1 MTYERAVAKLFS
13 GLAFLAVAIALA
25 FTIGRGW
32 WFWMLFPAFGSIG
45 AAVAS
50 MIQIRRAGKGGM
62 MMSPNISPHTFQPAN
77 NAALPPSQTSYV
89 DPDPRYRTGD
99 LVPPSV
105 TDNTT
110 RKLEV
115 DKEGQT
121 MTLPQD

>member
-1 MTYERAVAKLFS
+1 
-13 GLAFLAVAIALA
+13 LA
-25 FTIGRGW
+25 FTIGRSW
-32 WFWMLFPAFGSIG
+32 WFWMLIPAFGSIG

-50 MIQIRRAGKGGM
+50 FIQLRHANRGGM
-62 MMSPNISPHTFQPAN
+62 MISSNVSPNAFQPVN
-77 NAALPPSQTSYV
+77 NAALPPSQTNYV
-89 DPDPRYRTGD
+89 EPDRSYRTGN

-121 MTLPQD
+121 MTLPKDI